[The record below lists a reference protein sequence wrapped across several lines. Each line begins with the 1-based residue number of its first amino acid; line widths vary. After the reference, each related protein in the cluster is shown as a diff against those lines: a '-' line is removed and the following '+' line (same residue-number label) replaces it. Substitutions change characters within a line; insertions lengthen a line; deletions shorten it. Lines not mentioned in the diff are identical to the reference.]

1 MRLVN
6 SHYGPKGVDAEQ
18 SLLVQHLAAPPE
30 RPKVA
35 EKRKRNRHRLKAHI
49 HARQEESGSWFPTT
63 SAALPSGP
71 GGIPPWSSVSSESAL
86 QS

>member
-1 MRLVN
+1 MN
-6 SHYGPKGVDAEQ
+6 SHQDPKEFEAEK
-18 SLLVQHLAAPPE
+18 SLLVQHPSALE
-30 RPKVA
+30 RPEVA
-35 EKRKRNRHRLKAHI
+35 EKRKRNRPRLKARI

-71 GGIPPWSSVSSESAL
+71 GGIPPWTSVSSEPAL